1 MSVYADST
9 VYNFFIYS
17 STSHKMTLRGHYKD
31 SFGFSFGNVI
41 AKSDIPH
48 LGSPRGIALNE
59 DVGIMYVCE
68 MFGQC
73 VHVFTM
79 DGTHVTCFGKNF
91 LDKPWNVLIYKDSLL
106 LTDVGRQS
114 VIMYR
119 GCTHEEVK
127 NYPVWFKFPRG
138 MAISYKTDELF
149 ITDEDNNRV
158 VICSMNPLRYSR
170 VFVENTPS
178 PYDVKVCP
186 ITNSVYVLNIRKPS
200 ILKFNLAGIQLESLF
215 EGDEIHGSW
224 FFCLSP
230 QNHNIFIISQY
241 KGSDVSIYYQ
251 DQKLLQKIH
260 FKASVFGVAVTSD
273 LKIIVASYE
282 AVKIKIFSLIN

>member
-1 MSVYADST
+1 
-9 VYNFFIYS
+9 
-17 STSHKMTLRGHYKD
+17 MTLRGHYKD

-119 GCTHEEVK
+119 GCTHEEVN
-127 NYPVWFKFPRG
+127 NYTDVL
-138 MAISYKTDELF
+138 IQSYSSWRAKMRYVRLGYHIPKRKSKT
-149 ITDEDNNRV
+149 I
-158 VICSMNPLRYSR
+158 
-170 VFVENTPS
+170 FVM
-178 PYDVKVCP
+178 
-186 ITNSVYVLNIRKPS
+186 
-200 ILKFNLAGIQLESLF
+200 
-215 EGDEIHGSW
+215 
-224 FFCLSP
+224 
-230 QNHNIFIISQY
+230 
-241 KGSDVSIYYQ
+241 
-251 DQKLLQKIH
+251 
-260 FKASVFGVAVTSD
+260 TS
-273 LKIIVASYE
+273 
-282 AVKIKIFSLIN
+282 